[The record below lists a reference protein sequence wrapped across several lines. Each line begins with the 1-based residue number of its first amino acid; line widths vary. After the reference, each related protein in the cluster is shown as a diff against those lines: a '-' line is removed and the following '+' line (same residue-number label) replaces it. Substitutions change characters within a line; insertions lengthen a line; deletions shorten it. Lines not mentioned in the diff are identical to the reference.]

1 MPTRLALI
9 FHTSWGAHAPTR
21 VSAGASPTDPAN
33 AREPEFR
40 KPPAQSCG
48 DAPPVAHEARAFP
61 GNTSEGLG
69 VLAILTAMIAMTGC
83 GQKEPGG
90 GAQPSAAL
98 SQKSVEI
105 RVKGSD
111 TMVQLA
117 TAWAEAY
124 RKVKP
129 NVFVNANGGGSGTGI
144 AALQNNTTDICD
156 ASREIKKEEMDKVK
170 SVTGKDVKEF
180 VIAYDAL
187 AVYSNPSNPI
197 KEISVDE
204 LREIWAEGG
213 TVTAWEQINL
223 AITGKIVLFGR
234 QNNSGTY
241 DYFREHV
248 CGKKDGKQ
256 REFRGGISELNGSA
270 EVVENVAKTPLGL
283 GYSGMGY
290 KTPKV
295 NWLKVSNKKG
305 EPGVEPGLDVARTG
319 KYPIA
324 RKLYLYT
331 AGDPTGEVK
340 AYIDWILSPEG
351 QKIVEKEGF
360 VPLK

>member
-1 MPTRLALI
+1 MTMNTQLNWALRSGAVMAIMLSLILA
-9 FHTSWGAHAPTR
+9 
-21 VSAGASPTDPAN
+21 
-33 AREPEFR
+33 
-40 KPPAQSCG
+40 
-48 DAPPVAHEARAFP
+48 
-61 GNTSEGLG
+61 
-69 VLAILTAMIAMTGC
+69 GC
-83 GQKEPGG
+83 GKKEGDISGG
-90 GAQPSAAL
+90 PEGRS
-98 SQKSVEI
+98 SKKTVEI

-117 TAWAEAY
+117 TGWAEAY

-129 NVFVNANGGGSGTGI
+129 NVFVNANGGGTGTGF
-144 AALQNNTTDICD
+144 AALQNNTCDICD
-156 ASREIKKEEMDKVK
+156 ASREIKPEEAEKTK

-180 VIAYDAL
+180 VVAYDAL
-187 AVYSNPSNPI
+187 AVYTHPSNPI
-197 KEISVDE
+197 KEISVEE

-213 TVTAWEQINL
+213 TINTWEQINP
-223 AITGKIVLFGR
+223 AFTGKITLFGR

-256 REFRGGISELNGSA
+256 REFRGGISEMNGSS
-270 EVVENVAKTPLGL
+270 EVVENVGKTTTGL

-290 KTPKV
+290 KTPNV

-305 EPGVEPGLDVARTG
+305 ESGIAPGADVARTG

-331 AGDPTGEVK
+331 AGEPTGEVK
-340 AYIDWILSPEG
+340 AYIEWILSPAG
-351 QKIVEKEGF
+351 QKIVEQEGF

>member
-1 MPTRLALI
+1 MSKNAQLRWGIRL
-9 FHTSWGAHAPTR
+9 GAVTTLVAGLM
-21 VSAGASPTDPAN
+21 SAGCGKKETPAGG
-33 AREPEFR
+33 A
-40 KPPAQSCG
+40 A
-48 DAPPVAHEARAFP
+48 
-61 GNTSEGLG
+61 
-69 VLAILTAMIAMTGC
+69 
-83 GQKEPGG
+83 GG
-90 GAQPSAAL
+90 GAEAS
-98 SQKSVEI
+98 KKTVEI
-105 RVKGSD
+105 RAKGSD
-111 TMVQLA
+111 TLIQLA

-129 NVFVNANGGGSGTGI
+129 NVFINANGGGTGTGV
-144 AALQNNTTDICD
+144 AALQNNTTEICD
-156 ASREIKKEEMDKVK
+156 ASREMKPEEKAKVK
-170 SVTGKDVKEF
+170 EVTGKDAKEF
-180 VIAYDAL
+180 VVAYDAL
-187 AVYSNPSNPI
+187 AVYSNPQNPI
-197 KEISVDE
+197 KEISVEE

-213 TVTAWEQINL
+213 TITMWEQVTP
-223 AITGKIVLFGR
+223 AFKGKIALFGR

-256 REFRGGISELNGSA
+256 REFRGGISEMNGSS
-270 EVVENVAKTPLGL
+270 EVVENVAKTPTSL

-290 KTPKV
+290 KTPNV

-305 EPGVEPGLDVARTG
+305 EPGIEPGADVARSG

-331 AGDPTGEVK
+331 AGEPTGDLKE
-340 AYIDWILSPEG
+340 YIDWILSPEG

>member
-1 MPTRLALI
+1 MKTQFTLLATI
-9 FHTSWGAHAPTR
+9 A
-21 VSAGASPTDPAN
+21 
-33 AREPEFR
+33 
-40 KPPAQSCG
+40 
-48 DAPPVAHEARAFP
+48 VAATVA
-61 GNTSEGLG
+61 L
-69 VLAILTAMIAMTGC
+69 TGC
-83 GQKEPGG
+83 NKGGDNAPAGGGNAG
-90 GAQPSAAL
+90 GAQ
-98 SQKSVEI
+98 KTVEI
-105 RVKGSD
+105 RAKGSD
-111 TMVQLA
+111 TLIQLA

-129 NVFVNANGGGSGTGI
+129 NVFINPNGGGTGTGV
-144 AALQNNTTDICD
+144 AALQNNTTEICD
-156 ASREIKKEEMDKVK
+156 ASREMKPEEKAKVK
-170 SVTGKDVKEF
+170 EVTGKDVKEF
-180 VIAYDAL
+180 VVAYDAL
-187 AVYSNPSNPI
+187 AVYSNPANPI
-197 KEISVDE
+197 KEISVEE

-213 TVTAWEQINL
+213 NITMWEQINP
-223 AITGKIVLFGR
+223 AFKGKITLFGR

-256 REFRGGISELNGSA
+256 REFRGGISEMNGSS
-270 EVVENVAKTPLGL
+270 EVVENVLKTPTAL

-305 EPGVEPGLDVARTG
+305 EPGIEPGTDVARNG

-331 AGDPTGEVK
+331 AGEPTGELK
-340 AYIDWILSPEG
+340 EYLEWILSPEG

>member
-1 MPTRLALI
+1 MNNQSQPHWNARWGVIATLTTAFALAGCGNKE
-9 FHTSWGAHAPTR
+9 TTDA
-21 VSAGASPTDPAN
+21 SAGATN
-33 AREPEFR
+33 R
-40 KPPAQSCG
+40 
-48 DAPPVAHEARAFP
+48 PPVAA
-61 GNTSEGLG
+61 S
-69 VLAILTAMIAMTGC
+69 
-83 GQKEPGG
+83 
-90 GAQPSAAL
+90 
-98 SQKSVEI
+98 SQKPVEI

-129 NVFVNANGGGSGTGI
+129 NVFINASGGGSGTGI

-156 ASREIKKEEMDKVK
+156 ASREIKKEEAEKVK
-170 SVTGKDVKEF
+170 SVTGQDIKEF
-180 VIAYDAL
+180 VVAYDAL
-187 AVYSNPSNPI
+187 AIYANPSNPVRD
-197 KEISVDE
+197 ISIEE
-204 LREIWAEGG
+204 LREIWSEGG
-213 TVTAWEQINL
+213 TITQWEQVNP
-223 AITGKIVLFGR
+223 AIKGKIVLFGR

-256 REFRGGISELNGSA
+256 REFRGGISELNGSS

-290 KTPKV
+290 KTPNV

-305 EPGVEPGLDVARTG
+305 EPGMEPGIEVARAG
-319 KYPIA
+319 KYPIS

-331 AGDPTGEVK
+331 AGEPVGEIK